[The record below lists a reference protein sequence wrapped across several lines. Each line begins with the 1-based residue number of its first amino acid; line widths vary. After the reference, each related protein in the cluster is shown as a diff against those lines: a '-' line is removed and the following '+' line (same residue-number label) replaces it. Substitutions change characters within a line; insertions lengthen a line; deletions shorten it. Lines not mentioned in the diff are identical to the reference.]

1 MQVIGLCRFSYPA
14 AGGFQRIHET
24 NEERR
29 AYLYADARLTLR
41 FRLFESFCLPSIAN
55 QTDTDFTFIILIGT
69 DLPLWA
75 KERLHTL
82 TRPYPWIQILAKPT
96 QRHRDITAE
105 VINEAITQKG
115 QPALQF
121 RLDDDDAVNVEF
133 VELAKANAA
142 ALAPAMSEV
151 PSFAIDYCTGFSAT
165 IHSDGLHIEPVTQT
179 LWTPALAAVF
189 KRSGDRTI
197 MNFGH
202 HKLFKSMPVVSYC
215 NRTMFIRSF
224 HTDNDSVR
232 DTRNIVTTAALDDDM
247 ASVMKD
253 TFGIDHDR
261 IKQIWSDAYSIVP
274 EA

>member
-1 MQVIGLCRFSYPA
+1 
-14 AGGFQRIHET
+14 
-24 NEERR
+24 
-29 AYLYADARLTLR
+29 
-41 FRLFESFCLPSIAN
+41 
-55 QTDTDFTFIILIGT
+55 
-69 DLPLWA
+69 
-75 KERLHTL
+75 
-82 TRPYPWIQILAKPT
+82 
-96 QRHRDITAE
+96 
-105 VINEAITQKG
+105 
-115 QPALQF
+115 
-121 RLDDDDAVNVEF
+121 
-133 VELAKANAA
+133 
-142 ALAPAMSEV
+142 
-151 PSFAIDYCTGFSAT
+151 
-165 IHSDGLHIEPVTQT
+165 
-179 LWTPALAAVF
+179 
-189 KRSGDRTI
+189 